1 MTAKLR
7 HRRGRAL
14 GPRSAKALSNFDS
27 AAPVL
32 RSKRG
37 LTPTSGP
44 GSPSGEKGLSNF
56 DSTAPAPPWTGPWS
70 SVGAPVPGPERRL
83 TPPSGPG
90 SPPRRRGPACALGPR
105 EPRTPARVRPKVAR
119 IAARGEPGEEGRY
132 EDRNMLTRTSAR
144 AGPRSPSGEGHCL
157 IETVAS
163 QRSGRRGGEGPTA
176 PWSPRRRPVVD
187 ADRSGGGGP
196 RPRGFH
202 STLPRRARFGV
213 GPWVTAARSGL
224 WRKS

>member
-83 TPPSGPG
+83 TPTSGPG
-90 SPPRRRGPACALGPR
+90 SPPRRRGQPVRWGHESQETLCVCAPTS
-105 EPRTPARVRPKVAR
+105 PP
-119 IAARGEPGEEGRY
+119 IAAGGEPGEEGRY

-163 QRSGRRGGEGPTA
+163 RRSGRRGGEGPAA

-196 RPRGFH
+196 KPRGIH
-202 STLPRRARFGV
+202 STLPRRARFRGGTLGNG
-213 GPWVTAARSGL
+213 GPEPVVA
-224 WRKS
+224 

>member
-1 MTAKLR
+1 MTAQLR
-7 HRRGRAL
+7 HRRGLAL

-27 AAPVL
+27 AVPLL
-32 RSKRG
+32 RTKKETEAHQR
-37 LTPTSGP
+37 PRIA
-44 GSPSGEKGLSNF
+44 
-56 DSTAPAPPWTGPWS
+56 APAT
-70 SVGAPVPGPERRL
+70 
-83 TPPSGPG
+83 
-90 SPPRRRGPACALGPR
+90 GPACALGPR
-105 EPRTPARVRPKVAR
+105 EPRNPVRVRPNVAP
-119 IAARGEPGEEGRY
+119 IAAGGEPGEEGRY

-163 QRSGRRGGEGPTA
+163 RRSGRRGGEGPAA

-213 GPWVTAARSGL
+213 GPWVTAARNGS